1 MKRQRLL
8 LLAVVALGVAITL
21 LGLGSRDGEADGLAA
36 PGTSVPAVAP
46 RRVAALPSAAL
57 PVTGPAVL
65 PMQDSPL
72 PSLPENTVDAAASM
86 TLARLHGDA
95 RAPAVAR
102 TLPDSGPTPAEL
114 ADPSAYARYE
124 ARQNQRLY
132 NEYVKAADGEVVRLQ
147 QDIARAE
154 DAGIPPDE
162 IEQVRHKLRIIQ
174 EMSSQLQAR
183 QAASAEQ

>member
-1 MKRQRLL
+1 MNQQRLL
-8 LLAVVALGVAITL
+8 LLAVVVLGVAIIL
-21 LGLGSRDGEADGLAA
+21 LGLWSRDGESDGLAA
-36 PGTSVPAVAP
+36 PGTSLPAVAP
-46 RRVAALPSAAL
+46 RHAAAPPSAAL

-124 ARQNQRLY
+124 AGQNQRLY
-132 NEYVKAADGEVVRLQ
+132 NEYVKAADGEMERLQ

-154 DAGIPPDE
+154 QVGIAPDE
-162 IEQVRHKLRIIQ
+162 IEKARHKLRLIQ